1 MECYLTVDRYAVDE
15 VIDRVLLTEL
25 QDKRFADWN
34 DTPLEC
40 LPLPIRSELDRLVS
54 TKIVQCLND
63 ASGQE
68 SFLYPLKRHLGYFL
82 HRYGIAPVFVKKVII
97 HDTGIDLVLE

>member
-1 MECYLTVDRYAVDE
+1 MACYLTVDRFVVDDI
-15 VIDRVLLTEL
+15 IDRVMLTEL
-25 QDKRFADWN
+25 QDELFADWN

-40 LPLPIRSELDRLVS
+40 LPLPVRSELDRLVS
-54 TKIVQCLND
+54 AKIIQCIND
-63 ASGQE
+63 TSGQE

-82 HRYGIAPVFVKKVII
+82 QRYGIATSFVKKVII